1 MTKTSSSVE
10 QQPNSEVI
18 RSPLRTAL
26 LACKSSFITVGVFSF
41 FINMLMLTPMFFM
54 MQVFD
59 RVVASGSL
67 SSLAALAV
75 IALFLLSTMGVLEW
89 IRSRVLVKVATR
101 LDLLLSDKV
110 YHECFAYG
118 RLQQGGNSVQPLN
131 DLNGLRQYL
140 GGNAIFAFFDLPW
153 LPFYMALMFVFHPI
167 MGFWG
172 VFAAVVL
179 VVLAIGNER
188 TTRKPLEEAND
199 LARISLAH
207 TDRNLRNA
215 EVVSSMGMLQG
226 LHSRWRSRQN
236 ITLYHQEISSN
247 YAGGFMAF
255 TKTFR
260 IIAQMGAMG
269 LGALLTVTQMIT
281 PGTMIAGSLLM
292 SRALSPLESMIGAWK
307 SFTSARQAYQRLE
320 AMLDVEVGEADYT
333 RMPDPQGRI
342 SAHDVTIVPPK
353 GKYATIQG
361 VSFDIPPGSVVGIIG
376 PSGAGKTTLVR
387 GILGTWGCAEGAFR
401 IDGVE
406 TTQYRREDL
415 GPHLGYLPQDI
426 ELFDGTISE
435 NIARFES
442 IDSEAVVTA
451 ARDAGVH
458 QLILDLPEGYDTVI
472 GSEGYTLSA
481 GQRQRVALARAIY
494 RRPQIVILD
503 EPNSNLDDAGEAA
516 LHRTILRLR
525 KQGSTVLV
533 VSHRKPILGLTNIL
547 LFMVA
552 GRLEKWGQR
561 SEVLQW
567 IEEESNR
574 LRAAREAGSV
584 NYSDQRDDAETEEV
598 TASEAQESEVKHG

>member
-1 MTKTSSSVE
+1 VTKNLSSIE
-10 QQPNSEVI
+10 TNPKDEVV

-67 SSLAALAV
+67 SSLVALAV
-75 IALFLLSTMGVLEW
+75 IAVFLLSTMGVLEW

-118 RLQQGGNSVQPLN
+118 RLQQGANSVQPLN

-153 LPFYMALMFVFHPI
+153 LPFYMVLMFVFHPI

-179 VVLAIGNER
+179 VVLAVANER

-236 ITLYHQEISSN
+236 TTLYHQEISSN

-292 SRALSPLESMIGAWK
+292 SRALSPLESMISAWK
-307 SFTSARQAYQRLE
+307 SFTTARQAYQRLE
-320 AMLDVEVGEADYT
+320 AMLDVEENQSDYT
-333 RMPDPQGRI
+333 RMPDPEGRV

-442 IDSEAVVTA
+442 VDSEAVVTA
-451 ARDAGVH
+451 AKDAGVH

-472 GSEGYTLSA
+472 GSDGYTLSA
-481 GQRQRVALARAIY
+481 GQRQRIALARAVY

-547 LFMVA
+547 LFMVG

-561 SEVLQW
+561 GEVLQW
-567 IEEESNR
+567 IEDETNR
-574 LRAAREAGSV
+574 LRAAR
-584 NYSDQRDDAETEEV
+584 DAESANPSSISAN
-598 TASEAQESEVKHG
+598 TASEEGAATEAQESEVKHG